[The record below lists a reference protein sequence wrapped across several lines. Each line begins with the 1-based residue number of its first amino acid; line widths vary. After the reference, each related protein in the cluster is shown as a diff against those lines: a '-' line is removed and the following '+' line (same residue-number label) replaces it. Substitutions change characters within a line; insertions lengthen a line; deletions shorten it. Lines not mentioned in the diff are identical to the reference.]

1 MKTLLLLTLLL
12 TACAGGQAYP
22 DSPKY
27 RQCQYDAIK
36 ATRGQQFYGAR
47 GIIAEAYAEALV
59 KRDIIDAC
67 MRTY

>member
-1 MKTLLLLTLLL
+1 MKTLIILTTFL
-12 TACAGGQAYP
+12 TACAGGPVYQ

-27 RQCQYDAIK
+27 RQCQYEAIK

-59 KRDIIDAC
+59 KRDIVNAC

>member
-12 TACAGGQAYP
+12 TACAGGQVYP

-67 MRTY
+67 MRMY